1 MPITMKLPEN
11 VFKKRLGEDGVQFGL
26 WLGMGSPVAAELC
39 ACAGFDWLLIDAEHA
54 PNDLRSVLRQ
64 LQAIEGS
71 GTQAIARVADG
82 DPTRIKRYLDAGVQ
96 SLLVPMVDTAEQAE
110 ALAAAVRYPPR
121 GVRGLATS
129 ITRASRW
136 TQIENYA
143 AQAESQICLIVQAET
158 VTALDNLK
166 DIAAV
171 DGVDSVFI
179 GPSDLSASMG
189 YLGQPN
195 HPEVQAAMAQALRDI
210 AASGKAPGTLAGS
223 PETVRTHTANGAKFL
238 GIGSDTAL
246 LASASKGLLS
256 SVAG

>member
-1 MPITMKLPEN
+1 MKLPEN
-11 VFKKRLGEDGVQFGL
+11 VFKRRLGDDGVQLGL
-26 WLGMGSPVAAELC
+26 WLGLGSPIAAELC

-64 LQAIEGS
+64 LQAIEGT
-71 GTQAIARVADG
+71 GAQAMARVADG
-82 DPTRIKRYLDAGVQ
+82 DPVRIKRYLDAGVQ

-143 AQAESQICLIVQAET
+143 AQADAQICLIVQAET

-166 DIAAV
+166 AIAAV
-171 DGVDSVFI
+171 DGVDSVFV

-189 YLGQPN
+189 YLGQPG
-195 HPEVQAAMAQALRDI
+195 HPEVQAAVAQALRDI
-210 AASGKAPGTLAGS
+210 AASGKAPGTLAGT
-223 PETVRTHTANGAKFL
+223 PEAVRTHSANGAKFL
-238 GIGSDTAL
+238 GVGSDTGL
-246 LASASKGLLS
+246 LASGSRGLLKS
-256 SVAG
+256 IGG